1 MARGSA
7 GKTLNEAGRTCARD
21 GLCLTR
27 HGELAEEAPWA
38 LVTINALPM
47 VYDLAG
53 QRGIGAF
60 TGLYYFAAS
69 LAAIT
74 GPILVGRLID
84 STSYRII
91 WPFCLLFLAVAMAL
105 MTQVRPQR

>member
-1 MARGSA
+1 VLCSLVGF
-7 GKTLNEAGRTCARD
+7 TLGNPAV
-21 GLCLTR
+21 L
-27 HGELAEEAPWA
+27 LAVLAAMGAFWA

-47 VYDLAG
+47 VYDLTGA
-53 QRGIGAF
+53 RGIGAF

-74 GPILVGRLID
+74 GPILAGRLID

-91 WPFCLLFLAVAMAL
+91 WPFCLVFLALAIVL
-105 MTQVRPQR
+105 MTQVRPRREA

>member
-1 MARGSA
+1 MLLCSLVGFTLGSPA
-7 GKTLNEAGRTCARD
+7 VL
-21 GLCLTR
+21 
-27 HGELAEEAPWA
+27 LAVLAAMGAFWA

-47 VYDLAG
+47 VYDLTVA
-53 QRGIGAF
+53 RGIGAF

-74 GPILVGRLID
+74 GPILAGRLID

-91 WPFCLLFLAVAMAL
+91 WPFCLVFLALAIAL
-105 MTQVRPQR
+105 MTQVRPRREA